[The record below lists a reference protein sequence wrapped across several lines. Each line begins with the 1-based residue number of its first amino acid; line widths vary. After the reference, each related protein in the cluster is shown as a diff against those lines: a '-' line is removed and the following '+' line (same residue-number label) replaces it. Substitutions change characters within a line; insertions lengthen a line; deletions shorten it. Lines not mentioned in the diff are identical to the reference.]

1 MTDQDPTPKMS
12 IDVNQSLEQLQKQL
26 KEQSAVIVKQN
37 EMLKDMQNRMA
48 EFEKV
53 QTAVPAAAPQEAP
66 APKESAQDA
75 AYHAMLREM
84 GIKED

>member
-1 MTDQDPTPKMS
+1 MTEEPAPQMKMDIEAS
-12 IDVNQSLEQLQKQL
+12 VADLQKL
-26 KEQSAVIVKQN
+26 VKEQSAVIVKQN
-37 EMLKDMQNRMA
+37 EMLKDMQTRMS

-53 QTAVPAAAPQEAP
+53 QSAVPAAAPQEAP
-66 APKESAQDA
+66 VPKESAQDA

>member
-37 EMLKDMQNRMA
+37 EMLKDMQTRMA

-53 QTAVPAAAPQEAP
+53 QTAVPAAAPQAE

-75 AYHAMLREM
+75 AYHAMLKEM